1 MKSFAA
7 FLVETSASQ
16 QAQRLG
22 LEGDGHGGWYD
33 KSSGEFIAKT
43 VKGTLKFYNKRQV
56 VGMKDPAQSEQEKN
70 YSNPN
75 TQVPPEGQQAA
86 PPQGQQAPPAEPTPE
101 EIAAQEEQAAAEEKE
116 AIRANLQSPDLAA
129 GPPPVEKS
137 KGTLTLAFGRFN
149 PPHAGHGQLMDIAAE
164 SAAETEGDYIIVPSR
179 TNDPKKNPLDADAK
193 VTTMRTMFPDHAEK
207 IVNDPQNNT
216 IFDVLKKAHNDGY
229 TNVRIVA
236 GDDRLKQFDKLSQ
249 TYNGELYQFDG
260 LETISS
266 GQRDDDAEGM
276 EGYSASRMRLAA
288 MEGDFKSFF
297 NNLQKEVPAVDESG
311 DPLIAQ
317 DPKTGQPLVDEEG
330 QLVQEMDLVPIMT
343 KQKAKEYFLGVR
355 EAMGVK
361 EVKECWNIWEIAPK
375 DDPENLRE
383 AYINKEI
390 FDIGTKVEDV
400 TTGLVGRIIRRGTNH
415 LICVTEDQIMFKSWI
430 KDVSEAV
437 VNGTTKSGVPA
448 NQRLVGTDE
457 HFRYVQS
464 LVPGSSWGLQFINK
478 YKVRKS

>member
-1 MKSFAA
+1 MKSFLQ
-7 FLVETSASQ
+7 FLTETSASQ
-16 QAQRLG
+16 QAARLG

-33 KSSGEFIAKT
+33 RKTGEFTAKT
-43 VKGTLKFYNKRQV
+43 EKGTLKFYNKRQK
-56 VGMKDPAQSEQEKN
+56 VGGRDPKQSEQEKN
-70 YSNPN
+70 YSSPN
-75 TQVPPEGQQAA
+75 TQVPPEGQQA
-86 PPQGQQAPPAEPTPE
+86 PPPEQQVQPTPE
-101 EIAAQEEQAAAEEKE
+101 EIAAQEEQAAADQQ
-116 AIRANLQSPDLAA
+116 AAVQSQLQSPDLQA
-129 GPPPVEKS
+129 GPPPVPKT

-149 PPHAGHGQLMDIAAE
+149 PTHAGHGKLMDIAAE

-179 TNDPKKNPLDADAK
+179 SNDPKKNPLDADFK
-193 VTTMRTMFPDHAEK
+193 VSTMRNMFPDHAEK

-236 GDDRLKQFDKLSQ
+236 GEDRVKEFDKLSQ
-249 TYNGELYQFDG
+249 NYNGQLYQFDG

-297 NNLQKEVPAVDESG
+297 NNLQKEVPAVDELG

-330 QLVQEMDLVPIMT
+330 QLVQEMDLVPIMSR
-343 KQKAKEYFLGVR
+343 QKAKEYFLGVR

-430 KDVSEAV
+430 KDVSESV

-448 NQRLVGTDE
+448 NQRLVGTDA